1 MRGAWWLRSDDA
13 GWADLL
19 ASAGPH
25 DVYHLPGYH
34 RVAEASC
41 WGEAWLHVVGDGRS
55 WIALP
60 LLLRPIEGA
69 PGCCDA
75 TSVYGYAGPITSAA
89 PVDPDLVAGFHR
101 TLHEGLVERGAV
113 SLFAR
118 LHPLLEQPPQLA
130 GMGELER
137 LGDTVSIDLLQP
149 PEAQLA
155 AYRRN
160 HRRDLARL
168 ERKGYRTTIIDG
180 PGDLR
185 AFAALYHENMRRV
198 HAKPQYFFDA
208 AHFARLAGALGPA
221 LAMASCHQDD
231 RLVGGA
237 LFMRHGPIVQYHLGA
252 VCDRHV
258 AAAPAKQLIDAARRH
273 FHAAGAEVLHL
284 GGGRGAAEDS
294 LFHFKAGF
302 SPRRHAF
309 RIWRWIIDA
318 DAYGMLAE
326 GKAATDFFPAYRG

>member
-1 MRGAWWLRSDDA
+1 MRGARWLRSEDA
-13 GWADLL
+13 GWAELL

-34 RVAEASC
+34 RVAEASG
-41 WGEAWLHVVGDGRS
+41 WGEAWLHVAGDGLG

-69 PGCCDA
+69 PGRTDA

-89 PVDPDLVAGFHR
+89 PVDAELVADFHR
-101 TLHEGLVERGAV
+101 TLREGLVERGAV
-113 SLFAR
+113 TLFAR
-118 LHPLLEQPPQLA
+118 LHPLLEQPPLLT
-130 GMGELER
+130 GLGVLER
-137 LGDTVSIDLLQP
+137 LGDTVSIDLRQP

-155 AYRRN
+155 VYRSN
-160 HRRDLARL
+160 HRRDLGRL
-168 ERKGYRTTIIDG
+168 ERRGYATTVVDG
-180 PGDLR
+180 PGDLEG
-185 AFAALYHENMRRV
+185 FVALYHENMRRV
-198 HAKPQYFFDA
+198 HAGPQYFFDTA
-208 AHFARLAGALGPA
+208 YFDRLAATLGPSLA
-221 LAMASCHQDD
+221 LASCHQDEQ
-231 RLVGGA
+231 LVGAG
-237 LFMRHGPIVQYHLGA
+237 LFMRRGPVAQYHLGA

-309 RIWRWIIDA
+309 RVWRWIIDA
-318 DAYGMLAE
+318 DAYAALAE
-326 GKAATDFFPAYRG
+326 GKPETDFFPAYRG